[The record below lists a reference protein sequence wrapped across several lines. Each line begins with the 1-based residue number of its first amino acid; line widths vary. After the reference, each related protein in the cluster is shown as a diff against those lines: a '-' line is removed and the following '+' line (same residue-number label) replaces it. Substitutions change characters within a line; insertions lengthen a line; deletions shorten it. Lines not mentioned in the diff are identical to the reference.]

1 MVEVT
6 HSVISIDDE
15 VKDSA
20 FNDEAASVRVQVHTQ
35 YETTST
41 PHNL

>member
-35 YETTST
+35 YEITST